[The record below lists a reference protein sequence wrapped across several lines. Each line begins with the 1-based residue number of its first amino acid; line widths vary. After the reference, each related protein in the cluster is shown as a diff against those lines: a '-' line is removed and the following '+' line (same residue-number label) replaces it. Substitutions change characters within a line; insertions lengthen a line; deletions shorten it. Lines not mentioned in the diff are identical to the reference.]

1 MRLTM
6 TSISHDDCVELL
18 LGDLAL
24 ELRQPYSL
32 SSIDPIIQ
40 MVESIDVEMHRCHC
54 GVWCVVV

>member
-24 ELRQPYSL
+24 ELRPPYSL